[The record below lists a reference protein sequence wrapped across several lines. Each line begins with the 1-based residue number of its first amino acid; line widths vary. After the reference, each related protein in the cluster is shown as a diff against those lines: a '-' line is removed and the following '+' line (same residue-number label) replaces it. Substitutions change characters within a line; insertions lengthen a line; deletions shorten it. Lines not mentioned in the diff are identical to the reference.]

1 MVGIQG
7 RGSEVAALRDK
18 VPMVDLKHLLLEGE
32 KLEVSTTPKAS
43 EALDRS
49 AVHKNFGSAAS
60 DVGGGC

>member
-1 MVGIQG
+1 
-7 RGSEVAALRDK
+7 
-18 VPMVDLKHLLLEGE
+18 MVDLKHLLLEGE

-60 DVGGGC
+60 DPEGGC